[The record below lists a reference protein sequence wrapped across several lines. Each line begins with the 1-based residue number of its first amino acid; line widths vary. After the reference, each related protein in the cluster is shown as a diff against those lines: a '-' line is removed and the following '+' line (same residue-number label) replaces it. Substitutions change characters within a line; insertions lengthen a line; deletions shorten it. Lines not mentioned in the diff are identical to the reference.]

1 MLNIMIIFKLEI
13 GYNIFGLIYIMFLTT
28 SLCFKRTSLRLKI
41 LTFVVYPTFAIL
53 CFQIFVGRSKISWP
67 QDFVIPG
74 KNLLF
79 VNTLNTTSYKTC
91 YGLLVVVYV
100 LINFYLLREQKDDE
114 PLTIE
119 QMPIISSQKQHVR
132 DLLLE
137 AGKYLFHLIN
147 MLCIFFFLYKIFI
160 ELNIL
165 NMVVLIIFLLLI
177 FFDSQNIEGLFQ
189 LILIYHS
196 IKFSSTSAN

>member
-1 MLNIMIIFKLEI
+1 
-13 GYNIFGLIYIMFLTT
+13 
-28 SLCFKRTSLRLKI
+28 
-41 LTFVVYPTFAIL
+41 
-53 CFQIFVGRSKISWP
+53 
-67 QDFVIPG
+67 
-74 KNLLF
+74 
-79 VNTLNTTSYKTC
+79 
-91 YGLLVVVYV
+91 
-100 LINFYLLREQKDDE
+100 
-114 PLTIE
+114 
-119 QMPIISSQKQHVR
+119 MPIISSQKQHVR